1 MITCYSK
8 TESGIGISLIWI
20 LQASDLNVCYHGVPR
35 RATSD
40 PARPRTSNTC
50 HHPAVRF
57 IVSAVLENSRRW
69 GPTFSSFLYNP
80 QGLKRYQHILVSQSI
95 ITEWFSDWKFN
106 MSPHFS
112 SFLENWLW
120 HFILMLS
127 VYCWESAHSD
137 KATHTWN
144 PSFHKPLSPV
154 STPPP
159 FSQSDVVSSLVYQ
172 ICLETDHADK
182 EKPTNLVLIQFHA
195 DLQFLLGLRVCMG
208 L

>member
-8 TESGIGISLIWI
+8 IESGIGISLIWI
-20 LQASDLNVCYHGVPR
+20 LQASDLNVCCHWVPQ

-57 IVSAVLENSRRW
+57 IVSAVLENSQRW

-120 HFILMLS
+120 HFILMLR
-127 VYCWESAHSD
+127 VYCWSQ
-137 KATHTWN
+137 HTVTRPHTPETPHFTN
-144 PSFHKPLSPV
+144 HCHQY
-154 STPPP
+154 PPP
-159 FSQSDVVSSLVYQ
+159 LHFPRVMWCQALFIKYAWKQIMQIRKNQQIWFWSNFMLTYNFSW
-172 ICLETDHADK
+172 A
-182 EKPTNLVLIQFHA
+182 
-195 DLQFLLGLRVCMG
+195 
-208 L
+208 